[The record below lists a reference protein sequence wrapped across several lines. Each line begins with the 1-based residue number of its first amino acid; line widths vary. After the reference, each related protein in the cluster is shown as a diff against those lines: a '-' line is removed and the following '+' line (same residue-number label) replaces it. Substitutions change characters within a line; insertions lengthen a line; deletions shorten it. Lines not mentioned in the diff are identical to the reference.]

1 MREDP
6 LETVNVAA
14 DANRADVVAEHAAL
28 LAARLAVP
36 PPAGLELRDLA
47 TPPHTAAEAKAIAAR
62 LADAAGPGGHA
73 ELALQADRIALIP
86 ADWLVA
92 CLQPMG
98 TATPGGANWLR
109 SGLDRA
115 VARLGDAVPVADL
128 AAVVADVTQASRVRS
143 LAHLWLSDRDAP
155 RADAMLDRMLDDPAS
170 ELRRQAVE
178 KLLAAADAADDA
190 PRKDAYRRALAAA
203 RDVDQIERIVT
214 WLSEHGEP
222 TDLADVLGFVRT
234 WRVSEAFDNTRGDA
248 ATPIG
253 FAKAYPPETG
263 DPAVPDTSDW
273 KAVTSTDKQG
283 TIDLNA
289 AIETK
294 KEVLAYAVATVEM
307 PDGGPAEVRIGS
319 PCAVAVW
326 VNGRPLMA
334 HEIYH
339 ASEAIDQYV
348 ATADFRA
355 GTNTVMVKCCQ
366 NEQTEPWAVD
376 WRFRLRICD
385 PLGKPLATQAESVT
399 PKTTPGKPDDA
410 RTP

>member
-1 MREDP
+1 MGRALSFSIALSIALGAIFTATP
-6 LETVNVAA
+6 QAA
-14 DANRADVVAEHAAL
+14 D
-28 LAARLAVP
+28 P
-36 PPAGLELRDLA
+36 A
-47 TPPHTAAEAKAIAAR
+47 TPPRTIAEAKAVATR
-62 LADAAGPGGHA
+62 LANATGPGGHA

-92 CLQPMG
+92 CLQSLG
-98 TATPGGANWLR
+98 DATPGGANWLR

-115 VARLGDAVPVADL
+115 VARLGDAVPVANL
-128 AAVVADVTQASRVRS
+128 AAVVADVTQAPRVRS

-155 RADAMLDRMLDDPAS
+155 RADAMLDTMLDDPAI

-178 KLLAAADAADDA
+178 KLLAAADKAADA
-190 PRKDAYRRALAAA
+190 PQKAAYRRALAAA

-214 WLSEHGEP
+214 WFSEHGEP
-222 TDLADVLGFVRT
+222 IDLADVLGFVRT
-234 WRVSEAFDNTRGDA
+234 WRVSEAFDNTKGDA
-248 ATPIG
+248 ATPVG
-253 FAKAYPPETG
+253 FAKAYPPEMG
-263 DPAVPDTSDW
+263 DPALPNASSW
-273 KAVTSTDKQG
+273 KVVTSTDKQG
-283 TIDLNA
+283 AIDLNA

-294 KEVLAYAVATVEM
+294 KEILAYAVATVEM
-307 PDGGPAEVRIGS
+307 PGGPAEVRIGS

-326 VNGRPLMA
+326 INGRPLMA

-348 ATADFRA
+348 ATADFRV

-385 PLGKPLATQAESVT
+385 PLGKPLATQAEPAT
-399 PKTTPGKPDDA
+399 PKTSPGKADDA

>member
-1 MREDP
+1 MGRA
-6 LETVNVAA
+6 LSFFIALSMALGAVFAGNSQAA
-14 DANRADVVAEHAAL
+14 DS
-28 LAARLAVP
+28 
-36 PPAGLELRDLA
+36 A
-47 TPPHTAAEAKAIAAR
+47 TPPHTIAEAKAIADR
-62 LADAAGPGGHA
+62 LANANGAGGHA
-73 ELALQADRIALIP
+73 ELALEADRIALIP

-115 VARLGDAVPVADL
+115 VARLGDAVPVASL
-128 AAVVADVTQASRVRS
+128 VEVVTDVAQQPRVRS
-143 LAHLWLSDRDAP
+143 LAYLWLSDQDAP
-155 RADAMLDRMLDDPAS
+155 RAAAMLETMLDDPAS

-178 KLLAAADAADDA
+178 KVLAAADAADDA
-190 PRKDAYRRALAAA
+190 TRKDAYRRALATA

-214 WLSEHGEP
+214 WFSEHGEP
-222 TDLADVLGFVRT
+222 IDLADVLGFVRT
-234 WRVSEAFDNTRGDA
+234 WRVSETFDNTRGDA
-248 ATPIG
+248 ATPVG
-253 FAKAYPPETG
+253 FAKAYPPEMG
-263 DPAVPDTSDW
+263 DPALPDTSSW
-273 KAVTSTDKQG
+273 KVVTSTDKQG

-294 KEVLAYAVATVEM
+294 KEVLAYAVAAVEM
-307 PDGGPAEVRIGS
+307 PGGGPAEVRIGS

-326 VNGRPLMA
+326 INGRPLMA

-348 ATADFRA
+348 ATADFRV

-385 PLGKPLATQAESVT
+385 PLGKPLATQADAAT
-399 PKTTPGKPDDA
+399 LKTSPGKADDA